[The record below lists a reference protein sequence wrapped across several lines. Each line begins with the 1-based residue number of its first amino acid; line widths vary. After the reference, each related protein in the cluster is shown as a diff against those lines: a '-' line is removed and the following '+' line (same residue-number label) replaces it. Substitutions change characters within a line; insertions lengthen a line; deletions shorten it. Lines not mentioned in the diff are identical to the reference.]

1 MVVPPDGSQNSC
13 CALPLLFLRQ
23 MKQTGTNQSWPPTL
37 HHEVLSLC
45 QDVNLR
51 QSKTVPKFAQKY
63 IINEKV
69 IKLVYYFG
77 SLTFSTLR
85 FMFSALACVPM
96 KS

>member
-1 MVVPPDGSQNSC
+1 MVVPPDGSRNSC
-13 CALPLLFLRQ
+13 CAFPLLFLRQ
-23 MKQTGTNQSWPPTL
+23 MKQRGTKSELSTHLTPLTI
-37 HHEVLSLC
+37 SLC

-51 QSKTVPKFAQKY
+51 ESKTVPRFAQKY
-63 IINEKV
+63 IINEKI

-85 FMFSALACVPM
+85 FMFSALACVPV